1 MAAQWGCCDV
11 GDNPVVCA
19 GNSVLVPA
27 DLCLFPLWRR
37 RRCLSSLLG
46 DGKGVLV
53 GRGVGVWSLLA
64 VTSFEVV
71 AFLPG
76 HDEVAMASLV
86 ARGHDEAVEHIFGP
100 KRQ

>member
-1 MAAQWGCCDV
+1 MASAFG
-11 GDNPVVCA
+11 G
-19 GNSVLVPA
+19 LF
-27 DLCLFPLWRR
+27 LFPLWRR
-37 RRCLSSLLG
+37 RRCSSSLLG
-46 DGKGVLV
+46 YGKGVLV

-86 ARGHDEAVEHIFGP
+86 ARGHDEAMEHIFGP
-100 KRQ
+100 KRRQSDGAPQ

>member
-1 MAAQWGCCDV
+1 MTTQWFAQGIASSFRRTV
-11 GDNPVVCA
+11 
-19 GNSVLVPA
+19 SLS
-27 DLCLFPLWRR
+27 LWRR
-37 RRCLSSLLG
+37 RRCSSSLLG

-86 ARGHDEAVEHIFGP
+86 VRGHDEAMEHIFGP
-100 KRQ
+100 KRQRNDGAR